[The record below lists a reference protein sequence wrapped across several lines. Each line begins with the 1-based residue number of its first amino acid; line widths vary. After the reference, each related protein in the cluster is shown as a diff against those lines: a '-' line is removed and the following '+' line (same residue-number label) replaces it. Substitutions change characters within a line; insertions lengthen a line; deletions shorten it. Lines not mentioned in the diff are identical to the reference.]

1 MRLDYA
7 TPLLKMLPCFL
18 QNVSTGHR
26 FRKALPATS
35 EPLPVLLVIP
45 FPGRKHGY
53 YFSSLGLCSNIIS
66 SAVAFLTSLLEIVSL
81 SLSHPTPLWY
91 SQSPF
96 AGCFIPTALI
106 TIWHIAY
113 VLLILLFTAC
123 LPQYSINPREQEFLS
138 ILFTAASSVP
148 RRMFSTGWIFTYKYL
163 AVPLTNAFNYL
174 WDANNFV
181 AVFLLSKVFPQST

>member
-1 MRLDYA
+1 M
-7 TPLLKMLPCFL
+7 PLLCLKCFHVSFKMFPLGTR
-18 QNVSTGHR
+18 S
-26 FRKALPATS
+26 RKALPATS

-45 FPGRKHGY
+45 FPWKETWLATS
-53 YFSSLGLCSNIIS
+53 SSLGLCSNIIS
-66 SAVAFLTSLLEIVSL
+66 SAVLLWQASWKSCPCL
-81 SLSHPTPLWY
+81 SPTPTPLWY

-106 TIWHIAY
+106 TIWHSIC
-113 VLLILLFTAC
+113 FTYFIVYC
-123 LPQYSINPREQEFLS
+123 RYSINPREQEFLS

-181 AVFLLSKVFPQST
+181 AVFFT